1 MSVEAEIKDLIG
13 SRDASFWLKQ
23 ALQSA
28 LSRDYIDA
36 ANDADLLR
44 DLLDRRATEK
54 QGLDAQTIPA
64 TNGGNV

>member
-54 QGLDAQTIPA
+54 LGLDAQTIPA
-64 TNGGNV
+64 RNGGNV

>member
-13 SRDASFWLKQ
+13 SPDASFWLKQ

-44 DLLDRRATEK
+44 DLLDRRASEK
-54 QGLDAQTIPA
+54 LGLGAQTIPA
-64 TNGGNV
+64 GKGGNA

>member
-13 SRDASFWLKQ
+13 SPDASFWLKQ

-36 ANDADLLR
+36 ANDSDLLR
-44 DLLDRRATEK
+44 DLLDRRASEK
-54 QGLDAQTIPA
+54 LGLGAQTIPA
-64 TNGGNV
+64 GKGGNA

>member
-13 SRDASFWLKQ
+13 SPDASFWLKQ
-23 ALQSA
+23 SLQSA

-44 DLLDRRATEK
+44 DLLDRRATK
-54 QGLDAQTIPA
+54 KLGLDAQTIPA
-64 TNGGNV
+64 GKGGKV

>member
-13 SRDASFWLKQ
+13 SPNASFWLKP

-36 ANDADLLR
+36 ANDADVLR

-54 QGLDAQTIPA
+54 LGLDAQTSPA
-64 TNGGNV
+64 GKGEKA

>member
-13 SRDASFWLKQ
+13 SPDASFWLKQ

-36 ANDADLLR
+36 ANDADVLR
-44 DLLDRRATEK
+44 DLLDRRVTEK
-54 QGLDAQTIPA
+54 LGLDAQTIPA
-64 TNGGNV
+64 GQGGNA